1 MFREMRRFK
10 QQLNEKESIEILK
23 AGKTG
28 ILGVLG
34 DNGYPYT
41 VPINYVYED
50 GKIYFHGAKVGHKID
65 AIKQCN
71 KVSLCVIE
79 KDDVI
84 KDELTTYFR
93 SVILFGKAR
102 ILETDEE
109 IFHAVSVFSLKYN
122 NDKEVV
128 DKGIKK
134 AWDRLSCVEIVIEH
148 ITGKEAKELIKK
160 A

>member
-10 QQLNEKESIEILK
+10 QQLSEKESIEILK
-23 AGKTG
+23 TGKTG

-71 KVSLCVIE
+71 KVSLCVVE

-109 IFHAVSVFSLKYN
+109 IFHAVRVLSLKYN
-122 NDKEVV
+122 NDKEVI

-134 AWDRLSCVEIVIEH
+134 SWDRLSCVEIIIEH
-148 ITGKEAKELIKK
+148 LTGKEAKELIKK

>member
-10 QQLNEKESIEILK
+10 QQLSEKESIEILK
-23 AGKTG
+23 TGKTG

-79 KDDVI
+79 RDDVI

-109 IFHAVSVFSLKYN
+109 IFHAVSVLSLKYN

-134 AWDRLSCVEIVIEH
+134 EWGRLSCVEIVIEH